1 MKMINSNLEIWMSYW
16 PLKNV
21 LVKLLEQLGFNLLM
35 KTKLSILKKLRRKSS
50 RLRIKKKQKNQFWM
64 KMEMR
69 SHKKEVMQSQ
79 RVTMLLKF
87 HNLKL
92 KNMNGLSPTENL
104 KIYLNFSWNWN
115 QTLPMKWN
123 LRNSS
128 ALVSMKQFL
137 NPLMNSAK
145 ELAQNQISRF
155 TNKSYSLNDY

>member
-1 MKMINSNLEIWMSYW
+1 MSWSTVPCTLIKTQSFNLLDIPSCKREPIKNLFYLRDFATPVNSPMKMINSNLEIWMSYW

-104 KIYLNFSWNWN
+104 KIYLNFS
-115 QTLPMKWN
+115 
-123 LRNSS
+123 
-128 ALVSMKQFL
+128 
-137 NPLMNSAK
+137 
-145 ELAQNQISRF
+145 
-155 TNKSYSLNDY
+155 

>member
-1 MKMINSNLEIWMSYW
+1 MSWSTVPCTLIKTRSFNLLDIPSCKREPTKSLFYLRDFATPVNLPMKMINSNLEIWMSYW

-35 KTKLSILKKLRRKSS
+35 KTKLLILKKLRRKSS

-104 KIYLNFSWNWN
+104 KIYLN
-115 QTLPMKWN
+115 
-123 LRNSS
+123 SS
-128 ALVSMKQFL
+128 
-137 NPLMNSAK
+137 
-145 ELAQNQISRF
+145 
-155 TNKSYSLNDY
+155 

>member
-1 MKMINSNLEIWMSYW
+1 
-16 PLKNV
+16 
-21 LVKLLEQLGFNLLM
+21 
-35 KTKLSILKKLRRKSS
+35 
-50 RLRIKKKQKNQFWM
+50 
-64 KMEMR
+64 
-69 SHKKEVMQSQ
+69 
-79 RVTMLLKF
+79 MLLKF

-92 KNMNGLSPTENL
+92 KNMNGLSPIENL
-104 KIYLNFSWNWN
+104 KIYLNYSWNWN

-145 ELAQNQISRF
+145 ELAQNQINRF